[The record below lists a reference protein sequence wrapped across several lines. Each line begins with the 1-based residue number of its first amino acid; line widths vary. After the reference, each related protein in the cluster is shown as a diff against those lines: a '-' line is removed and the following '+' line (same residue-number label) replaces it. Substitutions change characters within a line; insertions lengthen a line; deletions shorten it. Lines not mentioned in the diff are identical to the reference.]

1 MIVFL
6 VTEAIEVLFTLGKV
20 SYNGIAWLYN
30 WYFNIPIEEQ
40 KKLEMKSLEER
51 VKELEK
57 LLKEKEGI

>member
-20 SYNGIAWLYN
+20 SYNSIAWLYN

-51 VKELEK
+51 VEELEK

>member
-6 VTEAIEVLFTLGKV
+6 LTEAIEVLFTLGKV
-20 SYNGIAWLYN
+20 SYNGIAWIYN
-30 WYFNIPIEEQ
+30 WYFNISIEEQ

-57 LLKEKEGI
+57 LLKEKEEI